1 MHYKTNKLAI
11 AVAITSASLIAS
23 QAFAAGFQVRE
34 QSAKT
39 LANALSNAAAGA
51 EDVSFMAYNPAAI
64 GNIDGNQV
72 AVGVAYIDAD
82 FDLLDADASSVSGA
96 DYDNG
101 GSRQGGQS
109 AVVPSFAVKT
119 RASERIDL
127 GLAIF
132 SPYGLSTKYDEDW
145 IGRYHAVETEL
156 ATIDIQPTLNF
167 RLNKRL
173 NLAVGLRAQYADATL
188 SNSLDLAS
196 IGAQQAKDAGN
207 LAQANALAGQ
217 AGGADGFAEVNGDD
231 WGYGYTLGALFQ
243 ATERTRLGISYRSE
257 VDLTLEGNVDF
268 SSDNATGQSVLAGA
282 QANNTF
288 TNGGGSAE
296 ITTPANLN
304 LGVHHQLTERLA
316 LMANAEWTE
325 WSSFDELTVKF
336 DDGTPD
342 STTTESWN
350 DSWAYS
356 VGANYA
362 LTDQWL
368 LRTGVGYDETPVPS
382 AEYRTPRVPD
392 ANRTWATLGA
402 TYQATENLGVT
413 AGYMH
418 VFGEDGDID
427 QQATSTNE
435 NKSKGN
441 LSGTYEVSADVFAL
455 SMDYRF

>member
-1 MHYKTNKLAI
+1 
-11 AVAITSASLIAS
+11 
-23 QAFAAGFQVRE
+23 
-34 QSAKT
+34 
-39 LANALSNAAAGA
+39 
-51 EDVSFMAYNPAAI
+51 
-64 GNIDGNQV
+64 
-72 AVGVAYIDAD
+72 
-82 FDLLDADASSVSGA
+82 
-96 DYDNG
+96 
-101 GSRQGGQS
+101 
-109 AVVPSFAVKT
+109 
-119 RASERIDL
+119 
-127 GLAIF
+127 
-132 SPYGLSTKYDEDW
+132 
-145 IGRYHAVETEL
+145 
-156 ATIDIQPTLNF
+156 LNF

-368 LRTGVGYDETPVPS
+368 LRTGVGYDETPVRS
-382 AEYRTPRVPD
+382 SH
-392 ANRTWATLGA
+392 W
-402 TYQATENLGVT
+402 
-413 AGYMH
+413 
-418 VFGEDGDID
+418 
-427 QQATSTNE
+427 S
-435 NKSKGN
+435 
-441 LSGTYEVSADVFAL
+441 VSA
-455 SMDYRF
+455 